1 MTQTPNEAVHKA
13 FARYQWAAWVVGA
26 FLAVMGLIA
35 LPLKYLADTVLPFYE
50 IGWQVHGFLFMV
62 YLLMTADLGVKARWP
77 ITKMLVTA
85 LWGTVPLMSFVAE
98 RNLRKTYGA

>member
-1 MTQTPNEAVHKA
+1 MSNDAVRSA
-13 FARYQWAAWVVGA
+13 FKRYQLAAWVVGT

-77 ITKMLVTA
+77 VTKMLVTA
-85 LWGTVPLMSFVAE
+85 LWGTVPLMSFYAE
-98 RNLRKTYGA
+98 RQLRRQYA